1 MRKALPYI
9 GAVLGFAAARAL
21 GGSTSIMILVGG
33 LVGLLC
39 GLLPYFIARGNRI
52 EFAQTSLWV
61 CGVAGMIGGA
71 LLAVPTAV
79 VMAIVGYFKAKSASI
94 DATDI

>member
-1 MRKALPYI
+1 MIKALPYI
-9 GAVLGFAAARAL
+9 PAILGFTAAWAL
-21 GGSTSIMILVGG
+21 GLSSSVMILVGG
-33 LVGLLC
+33 LVGLVC
-39 GLLPYFIARGNRI
+39 GLLPYFISRGNRT
-52 EFAQTSLWV
+52 EFAKTSLWV

-79 VMAIVGYFKAKSASI
+79 VMAIVGYFKSKSASL